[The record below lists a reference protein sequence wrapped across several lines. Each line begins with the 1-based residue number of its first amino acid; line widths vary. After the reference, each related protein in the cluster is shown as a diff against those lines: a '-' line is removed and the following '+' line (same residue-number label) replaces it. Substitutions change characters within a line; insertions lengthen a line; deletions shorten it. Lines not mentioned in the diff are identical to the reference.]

1 MKKLLIIA
9 LLPLLSACNP
19 DENTEVIIGNY
30 TGNLHVVKFVPNIV
44 IPVSSVT
51 GDSLDL
57 NADKIYDIFFIKS
70 VTPLMTGFTYATFL
84 GITNGIQ
91 IALSDINNYPDSL
104 NVGTHINDNLTWTT
118 SSSDNLTWTT
128 SSSDNLVLASYA
140 QRSTSYPIGNYHY
153 AIDKYLGFKIG
164 KRYGWIKLDNAI
176 GGNLTI
182 KEFVISE

>member
-57 NADKIYDIFFIKS
+57 NADNIYDIFFIKS

-104 NVGTHINDNLTWTT
+104 NVGTHINDNLA
-118 SSSDNLTWTT
+118 WTT

-153 AIDKYLGFKIG
+153 ALDKYLGFKIG
-164 KRYGWIKLDNAI
+164 KRYGWIKLDNAT